1 MFRQQRAGWRQF
13 VVVGISAPAEMPAGL
28 VAVTVNNSTEA
39 PTGPIFARLNEGVSQ
54 EQFMEALMADE
65 SGMAAISLVTLLGGA
80 QAGAGESVRTVFDL
94 KPGNHIALGFGEGPP
109 QLANFTVAAGSGA
122 APAAPAAAVNAELL
136 DFQFALPDQIKA
148 GVQTWQIENKGGQ
161 WHEMV
166 VVKLNEGVTADDLMA
181 MMMSGEEPDGPPPFE
196 QVAFWAP
203 GAHERGRAGLDGRRP
218 AGRRVHRA
226 LLPAR
231 LRLDAAQIAP
241 GARHGADVDG
251 DGVIHPCGV
260 STPTCGP
267 WTDGPHLGVLTPRHH
282 TKPHLRVLTPRHH
295 TKL

>member
-1 MFRQQRAGWRQF
+1 MSYKTQVAAWWKIF
-13 VVVGISAPAEMPAGL
+13 VVMLAAAVVVAACSAPAAPVAMPEVTVEVSDAGISAPAEMPAGL
-28 VAVTVNNSTEA
+28 VAVTVNNSTQA

-65 SGMAAISLVTLLGGA
+65 SGMAAIALVTLLGGA
-80 QAGAGESVRTVFDL
+80 QAEAGESVRTVFDL

-203 GAHERGRAGLDGRRP
+203 MSAGERAWMDVDLP
-218 AGRRVHRA
+218 AGEYTV
-226 LLPAR
+226 LCFLPDFASDPPTSH
-231 LRLDAAQIAP
+231 LE
-241 GARHGADVDG
+241 HGMVR
-251 DGVIHPCGV
+251 
-260 STPTCGP
+260 T
-267 WTDGPHLGVLTPRHH
+267 LTV
-282 TKPHLRVLTPRHH
+282 TE
-295 TKL
+295 

>member
-1 MFRQQRAGWRQF
+1 MSHKTQVATWWRL
-13 VVVGISAPAEMPAGL
+13 VVLMLAALLVIAACSTPAAAPTPTPVAMPEVTVAVSDAGISAPAEMPAGL
-28 VAVTVNNSTEA
+28 VAVTVNNSTQA

-122 APAAPAAAVNAELL
+122 VPAAPAAAVNAELL

-166 VVKLNEGVTADDLMA
+166 VVKLNEGVTADDLMT

-203 GAHERGRAGLDGRRP
+203 MSAGERAWMDVDLP
-218 AGRRVHRA
+218 AGEYTV
-226 LLPAR
+226 LCFLPDFASDPPKSH
-231 LRLDAAQIAP
+231 LE
-241 GARHGADVDG
+241 HGMVR
-251 DGVIHPCGV
+251 
-260 STPTCGP
+260 T
-267 WTDGPHLGVLTPRHH
+267 LTV
-282 TKPHLRVLTPRHH
+282 TE
-295 TKL
+295 

>member
-13 VVVGISAPAEMPAGL
+13 VVVMAAVLLAAACSTPAPTATPVPMPEVTVEVSDAGISAPAEMPAGL
-28 VAVTVNNSTEA
+28 VAVTVNNSTQA

-203 GAHERGRAGLDGRRP
+203 MSAGERAWMDVDLP
-218 AGRRVHRA
+218 AGEYTV
-226 LLPAR
+226 LCFLPDFA
-231 LRLDAAQIAP
+231 
-241 GARHGADVDG
+241 
-251 DGVIHPCGV
+251 
-260 STPTCGP
+260 STPP
-267 WTDGPHLGVLTPRHH
+267 KSHLEHGMVRTLTV
-282 TKPHLRVLTPRHH
+282 TE
-295 TKL
+295 

>member
-13 VVVGISAPAEMPAGL
+13 VVVMAAVLLTAACSTPAPTATPVPMPDVTVEVSDAGISAPAEMPAGL

-203 GAHERGRAGLDGRRP
+203 MSAGERAWMDVDLP
-218 AGRRVHRA
+218 AGEYTV
-226 LLPAR
+226 LCFLPDFASDPPKSH
-231 LRLDAAQIAP
+231 LE
-241 GARHGADVDG
+241 HGMVR
-251 DGVIHPCGV
+251 
-260 STPTCGP
+260 T
-267 WTDGPHLGVLTPRHH
+267 LTV
-282 TKPHLRVLTPRHH
+282 TE
-295 TKL
+295 

>member
-13 VVVGISAPAEMPAGL
+13 VVLLAAVLLAAACSTPAPTATPVPMPEVTVEVSDAGISAPAEMPAGL
-28 VAVTVNNSTEA
+28 VAVTVNNSTQA

-203 GAHERGRAGLDGRRP
+203 MSAGERAWMDVDLP
-218 AGRRVHRA
+218 AGEYTV
-226 LLPAR
+226 LCFLPDFASDPPKSH
-231 LRLDAAQIAP
+231 LE
-241 GARHGADVDG
+241 HGMVR
-251 DGVIHPCGV
+251 
-260 STPTCGP
+260 T
-267 WTDGPHLGVLTPRHH
+267 LTV
-282 TKPHLRVLTPRHH
+282 TE
-295 TKL
+295 

>member
-1 MFRQQRAGWRQF
+1 MSYKTQVAAWWKIF
-13 VVVGISAPAEMPAGL
+13 VVMLAAAVVVAACSAPAAPVAMPEVTVEVSDAGISAPAEMPAGL
-28 VAVTVNNSTEA
+28 VAVTVNNSTQA

-80 QAGAGESVRTVFDL
+80 QAEAGESVRTVFDL

-181 MMMSGEEPDGPPPFE
+181 MMMSGEEPGGPPPFE

-203 GAHERGRAGLDGRRP
+203 MSAGERAWMDVDLP
-218 AGRRVHRA
+218 AGEYTV
-226 LLPAR
+226 LCFLPDFASDPPKSH
-231 LRLDAAQIAP
+231 LE
-241 GARHGADVDG
+241 HGMVR
-251 DGVIHPCGV
+251 
-260 STPTCGP
+260 T
-267 WTDGPHLGVLTPRHH
+267 LTV
-282 TKPHLRVLTPRHH
+282 TE
-295 TKL
+295 

>member
-1 MFRQQRAGWRQF
+1 MSHKIQVATWWRL
-13 VVVGISAPAEMPAGL
+13 VVLMLVALLVIAACSTPAAAPTPTPVAMPEVTVEVSDAGISAPDEVPAGL
-28 VAVTVNNSTEA
+28 VAVTINNSTQA

-80 QAGAGESVRTVFDL
+80 QAEAGKSVRTVFDL

-109 QLANFTVAAGSGA
+109 QLANFTVAAGSGV

-203 GAHERGRAGLDGRRP
+203 MSAGERAWMDVDLP
-218 AGRRVHRA
+218 AGEYTV
-226 LLPAR
+226 LCFLPDFASDPPKSH
-231 LRLDAAQIAP
+231 LE
-241 GARHGADVDG
+241 HGMVR
-251 DGVIHPCGV
+251 
-260 STPTCGP
+260 T
-267 WTDGPHLGVLTPRHH
+267 LTV
-282 TKPHLRVLTPRHH
+282 TQ
-295 TKL
+295 